1 MSALQSMTGF
11 GSGSVQVGNRTVI
24 CDMRS
29 VNGKN
34 LDVRMRLPSGLEAVE
49 AQIKKR
55 IAKLIARG
63 NLQVSISVDTAKSG
77 NGPVINRELFSAI
90 AQEGRA
96 LAVEH
101 GLAAPTTDAIL
112 AMRGVIIT
120 EDQVLAPATSEEQEA
135 FEQAVGAAA
144 YIALEQLVAM
154 RQSEGESLKT
164 ILSEHLQHI
173 AKLTADARD
182 DEANGQK
189 QIHARLKAQV
199 DQLLSLSGVEIDA
212 QRLAA
217 EAALLAT
224 KADIREE
231 IDRLAAH
238 VKAAEKYL
246 SEGGAAGKKLDFLS
260 QEFNRETNTICSKS
274 ASATLTAIGLSL
286 KSVNDQF
293 REQVQNLQ

>member
-11 GSGSVQVGNRTVI
+11 GSGSAQADNRVVT

-29 VNGKN
+29 VNGKS
-34 LDVRMRLPSGLEAVE
+34 LDIRVRLPSGLEAVE

-55 IAKLIARG
+55 IAQSVARG
-63 NLQVSISVDTAKSG
+63 NVQVSISVDTAKAANS
-77 NGPVINRELFSAI
+77 PVINRDLFSAI
-90 AQEGRA
+90 AKEGRA

-112 AMRGVIIT
+112 AVRGVILT
-120 EDQVLAPATSEEQEA
+120 EDQSQSISSPQEQEA
-135 FEQAVGAAA
+135 FAEAVINASDAALA
-144 YIALEQLVAM
+144 QLVAM
-154 RQSEGESLKT
+154 RESEGKALKS
-164 ILSEHLQHI
+164 ILSGHLQHI
-173 AKLTADARD
+173 AQLTEKARN
-182 DEANGQK
+182 DEANGHD
-189 QIHARLKAQV
+189 QIHARLKAQI
-199 DQLLSLSGVEIDA
+199 DQLLSLSGVDIDA

-238 VKAAEKYL
+238 VKAAENYL
-246 SEGGAAGKKLDFLS
+246 EEGGVAGKKLDFLS

-274 ASATLTAIGLSL
+274 TSATLTATGLSL
-286 KSVNDQF
+286 KAVNDQF

>member
-11 GSGSVQVGNRTVI
+11 GSGSAQADNRVVT

-29 VNGKN
+29 VNGKS
-34 LDVRMRLPSGLEAVE
+34 LDIRVRLPSGLEAVE

-55 IAKLIARG
+55 IAQSIARG
-63 NLQVSISVDTAKSG
+63 NVQVSISVDTAKSA
-77 NGPVINRELFSAI
+77 NSPVINRDLFSAI
-90 AQEGRA
+90 AKEGRA

-112 AMRGVIIT
+112 AVRGVILT
-120 EDQVLAPATSEEQEA
+120 EDQAQSITSPEEQEA
-135 FEQAVGAAA
+135 FAEAVIKASDAALA
-144 YIALEQLVAM
+144 QLVAM
-154 RQSEGESLKT
+154 RQSEGKALKS
-164 ILSEHLQHI
+164 ILAGHLQHI
-173 AKLTADARD
+173 AALTEKART
-182 DEANGQK
+182 DEANGQE
-189 QIHARLKAQV
+189 QIHARLKAQI
-199 DQLLSLSGVEIDA
+199 DQLLSLSGVDIDA

-238 VKAAEKYL
+238 VKAAENYL
-246 SEGGAAGKKLDFLS
+246 EEGGVAGKKLDFLS

-274 ASATLTAIGLSL
+274 TSATLTATGLSL
-286 KSVNDQF
+286 KAVNDQF

>member
-11 GSGSVQVGNRTVI
+11 GSGSAQADNRVVT

-29 VNGKN
+29 VNGKS
-34 LDVRMRLPSGLEAVE
+34 LDIRVRLPSGLEAVE

-55 IAKLIARG
+55 IAQSVARG
-63 NLQVSISVDTAKSG
+63 NVQVSISVDTTKAANS
-77 NGPVINRELFSAI
+77 PVINRDLFSAI
-90 AQEGRA
+90 AKEGRA
-96 LAVEH
+96 LAIEY

-112 AMRGVIIT
+112 AVRGVILT
-120 EDQVLAPATSEEQEA
+120 EDQAQNVTSPEEQEA
-135 FEQAVGAAA
+135 FAEAVIKASDAALA
-144 YIALEQLVAM
+144 QLVAM
-154 RQSEGESLKT
+154 RESEGKALKS
-164 ILSEHLQHI
+164 ILSGHLQHI
-173 AKLTADARD
+173 AQLTEKART
-182 DEANGQK
+182 DEANGQE
-189 QIHARLKAQV
+189 QIHARLKAQI
-199 DQLLSLSGVEIDA
+199 DQLLFLSGVDIDA

-238 VKAAEKYL
+238 VKAAENYL
-246 SEGGAAGKKLDFLS
+246 EEGGVAGKKLDFLS

-274 ASATLTAIGLSL
+274 TSATLTATGLSL
-286 KSVNDQF
+286 KAVNDQF

>member
-11 GSGSVQVGNRTVI
+11 GSGSAQADNRVVT

-29 VNGKN
+29 VNGKS
-34 LDVRMRLPSGLEAVE
+34 LDIRVRLPSGLEAVE

-55 IAKLIARG
+55 IAQSIARG
-63 NLQVSISVDTAKSG
+63 NVQVSISVDTAKSA
-77 NGPVINRELFSAI
+77 NSPVINRDLFSAI
-90 AQEGRA
+90 AKEGRA

-112 AMRGVIIT
+112 AVRGVILT
-120 EDQVLAPATSEEQEA
+120 EDQAQSISSPQEQEA
-135 FEQAVGAAA
+135 FAEAVIKASDA
-144 YIALEQLVAM
+144 ALEQLVAM
-154 RQSEGESLKT
+154 RESEGEALKS
-164 ILSEHLQHI
+164 ILAGHLQHI
-173 AKLTADARD
+173 AALTEKART
-182 DEANGQK
+182 DEANGQE

-199 DQLLSLSGVEIDA
+199 DQLLSLSGVDIDA

-238 VKAAEKYL
+238 VKAAENYL
-246 SEGGAAGKKLDFLS
+246 EEGGVAGKKLDFLS

-274 ASATLTAIGLSL
+274 TSATLTATGLSL
-286 KSVNDQF
+286 KAVNDQF